1 MHVRALAM
9 KKGRGV
15 EPPEGLVI
23 VPKNLAMKFDTKEGR
38 KIIEA
43 ELNEAINKLGGKPDL
58 VAFDPLR
65 RMLKGDENS
74 SEVIAEMWRVVDAI
88 QAACNAAVWINHH
101 IQKPPA
107 DRSGWDPTDP
117 FVARG
122 SGDIYGGG
130 DAFVNVVPGP
140 GHEDWRKLSLYFES
154 KRAESMEPAHMQ
166 VTFKSGKVECLGRG
180 WTHTWQEKSVR
191 KDGSVNLVSL

>member
-1 MHVRALAM
+1 MKRAALSARIA
-9 KKGRGV
+9 G
-15 EPPEGLVI
+15 
-23 VPKNLAMKFDTKEGR
+23 VPKNLAMVFNTQDGKKL
-38 KIIEA
+38 IQN
-43 ELNEAINKLGGKPDL
+43 ELNDAIEKLGGKPDL

-74 SEVIAEMWRVVDAI
+74 SEVIAEMWKVIDSI
-88 QAACNAAVWINHH
+88 QSACGAAVWINHH

-140 GHEDWRKLSLYFES
+140 GTEKVRKLSLYFES

-166 VTFKSGKVECLGRG
+166 VTFETGKVECIARG
-180 WTHTWQEKSVR
+180 WSHTWQEKR
-191 KDGSVNLVSL
+191 GRGDGKVNLITLE